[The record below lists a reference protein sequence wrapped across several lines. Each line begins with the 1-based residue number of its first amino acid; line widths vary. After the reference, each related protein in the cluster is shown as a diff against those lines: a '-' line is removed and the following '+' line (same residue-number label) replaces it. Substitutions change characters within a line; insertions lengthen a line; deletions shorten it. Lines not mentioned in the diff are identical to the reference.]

1 MSPAVELRPPVI
13 ALATLRCR
21 ERNFLVT
28 ATDPLVLLAPS
39 GLWRY
44 VYQTSAPYVNLGTA
58 TVLYSCLV
66 PEVET
71 PLTGF
76 ESHQIREDQK
86 ATEVTALVC

>member
-1 MSPAVELRPPVI
+1 MSPAVELRPLVI
-13 ALATLRCR
+13 ALATLHCK

-28 ATDPLVLLAPS
+28 GTNPLVLLVPS

-44 VYQTSAPYVNLGTA
+44 VYQTSAPYVNLGMA

-71 PLTGF
+71 PLAGF
-76 ESHQIREDQK
+76 DKSPDSGGPEGR
-86 ATEVTALVC
+86 